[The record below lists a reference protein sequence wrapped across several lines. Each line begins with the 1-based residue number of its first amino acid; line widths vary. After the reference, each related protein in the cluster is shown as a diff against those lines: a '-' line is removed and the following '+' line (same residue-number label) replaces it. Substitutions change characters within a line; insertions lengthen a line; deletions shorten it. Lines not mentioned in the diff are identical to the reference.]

1 MQHCHT
7 HKSGRNLT
15 VAILLNLV
23 FFVVELIC
31 GNWFNSKIIL
41 ADALHDLGDVLLLST
56 SLIMDKVS
64 RKKPTFKY
72 SYGFR
77 RLVVFGA
84 ILNSIVLL
92 FGSWQIAKWLYFEV
106 VFSHKH
112 PYVNIP
118 GLLAVSVLGIMFN
131 LIAALRVYG
140 SKNILDKTVFTHLLE
155 DLLGWVLSFLT
166 AVLIGFTGLH
176 QLDQIVS
183 VLILMIVV
191 WNALENIW
199 RIVGVLFQAAPD
211 EKDLKTIKIEIMKI
225 PEVKKID
232 SIHFWSL
239 DGELNVFTARLFID
253 RSSDLSKI
261 RRVVSR
267 ILMEYSIVD
276 STLELIEK

>member
-56 SLIMDKVS
+56 SLIMDNVS
-64 RKKPTFKY
+64 RRKPTFKY

-77 RLVVFGA
+77 RLVIFGA
-84 ILNSIVLL
+84 ILNSAVLL

-118 GLLAVSVLGIMFN
+118 GLLVVSVLGIMFN

-166 AVLIGFTGLH
+166 AVLI
-176 QLDQIVS
+176 
-183 VLILMIVV
+183 
-191 WNALENIW
+191 
-199 RIVGVLFQAAPD
+199 
-211 EKDLKTIKIEIMKI
+211 
-225 PEVKKID
+225 
-232 SIHFWSL
+232 
-239 DGELNVFTARLFID
+239 
-253 RSSDLSKI
+253 
-261 RRVVSR
+261 
-267 ILMEYSIVD
+267 
-276 STLELIEK
+276 